1 MFEKQ
6 NDRFIIAKVVIVVN
20 FKMKENSAK
29 ESPYILLMAV
39 WIGFVVKKLCSY
51 FPLESRSNCL

>member
-6 NDRFIIAKVVIVVN
+6 NDRFIIAKDVRLVN

-29 ESPYILLMAV
+29 ESPYIRL
-39 WIGFVVKKLCSY
+39 I
-51 FPLESRSNCL
+51 P